1 MRPPQK
7 LTPGAEAMERLT
19 TIRLYGALGA
29 RFGRV
34 HKFAVQT
41 SMEAVKALC
50 VNFDGFEDYLNNAK
64 SNGMVFAVFRGK
76 RNIGLDDFKSLGGC
90 DDIRIA
96 PVMEG
101 AKKAGLFQTIL
112 GAVLVVVGAVVGV
125 MTSWTGIGG
134 VIGSGMVSAGIGMM
148 AGGVYQMLSPQPK
161 GLRSRDDPDNKP
173 SYAFGGAVNTLAM
186 GNPIALL
193 YGEREIGG
201 AIISAG
207 IVAEDI

>member
-1 MRPPQK
+1 M
-7 LTPGAEAMERLT
+7 ARLT

-34 HKFAVQT
+34 HKLAVQT
-41 SMEAVKALC
+41 SAEAVKALC
-50 VNFDGFEDYLNNAK
+50 VNFDGLEDYLMNAK
-64 SNGMVFAVFRGK
+64 KNGMTFAVFRGK
-76 RNIGLDDFKSLGGC
+76 RNIGAQDFKELGG
-90 DDIRIA
+90 DSDIRIA

-101 AKKAGLFQTIL
+101 SKKAGIFQTIL
-112 GAVLVVVGAVVGV
+112 GAVMVVAGIV
-125 MTSWTGIGG
+125 MTVISGG
-134 VIGSGMVSAGIGMM
+134 TASPLAASLMVSGVGMM
-148 AGGVYQMLSPQPK
+148 AGGIYQMLSPQPK
-161 GLRSRDDPDNKP
+161 GLQGRDDPDNKP

-186 GNPIALL
+186 GNPVALL

>member
-1 MRPPQK
+1 M
-7 LTPGAEAMERLT
+7 ARLT

-34 HKFAVQT
+34 HRLAVQT
-41 SMEAVKALC
+41 SAEAVKALC
-50 VNFDGFEDYLNNAK
+50 INLDGLESFLMNAK
-64 SNGMVFAVFRGK
+64 KNGMTFAVFRGK
-76 RNIGLDDFKSLGGC
+76 RNIGAQDFKELGG
-90 DDIRIA
+90 DSDIRIA
-96 PVMEG
+96 PVLEG

-112 GAVLVVVGAVVGV
+112 GAVMVVAGIVVSGLSAGWASPVGGA
-125 MTSWTGIGG
+125 MI
-134 VIGSGMVSAGIGMM
+134 SAGIGMA
-148 AGGVYQMLSPQPK
+148 AGVIYQMLSPQPK
-161 GLRSRDDPDNKP
+161 GLRGRDAPANKP

-186 GNPIALL
+186 GNPVALL

>member
-1 MRPPQK
+1 M
-7 LTPGAEAMERLT
+7 ARLT

-34 HKFAVQT
+34 HKLAVQT
-41 SMEAVKALC
+41 PAEAVKALC
-50 VNFDGFEDYLNNAK
+50 INLDGLEGYLMNAK
-64 SNGMVFAVFRGK
+64 NNGMTFAVFRGK
-76 RNIGLDDFKSLGGC
+76 RNIGMDDFKGLGG
-90 DDIRIA
+90 DSDIRIA

-101 AKKAGLFQTIL
+101 AKKAGIFQTIL
-112 GAVLVVVGAVVGV
+112 GAVMVVA
-125 MTSWTGIGG
+125 G
-134 VIGSGMVSAGIGMM
+134 VIMTVISGGTASPLAASLMVSGVGMM
-148 AGGVYQMLSPQPK
+148 AGGIYQMLSPQPK
-161 GLRSRDDPDNKP
+161 GLQSRDDPDNKP

-186 GNPIALL
+186 GNPVAIL

>member
-1 MRPPQK
+1 M
-7 LTPGAEAMERLT
+7 ARLT

-34 HKFAVQT
+34 HRLAVQT
-41 SMEAVKALC
+41 SAEAVKALC
-50 VNFDGFEDYLNNAK
+50 INLDGLESFLMNAK
-64 SNGMVFAVFRGK
+64 KNGMIFAVFRGK
-76 RNIGLDDFKSLGGC
+76 RNIGAQDFKELGG
-90 DDIRIA
+90 DSDIRIA

-112 GAVLVVVGAVVGV
+112 GAVMVVAGIVVSGLSAGWASPVGGA
-125 MTSWTGIGG
+125 MI
-134 VIGSGMVSAGIGMM
+134 SAGIGMA
-148 AGGVYQMLSPQPK
+148 AGGIYQMLSPQPK
-161 GLRSRDDPDNKP
+161 GLQGRDDPDNKP

-186 GNPIALL
+186 GNPVALL

>member
-1 MRPPQK
+1 M
-7 LTPGAEAMERLT
+7 ARLT

-34 HKFAVQT
+34 HKLAVQT
-41 SMEAVKALC
+41 TAEAVKALC
-50 VNFDGFEDYLNNAK
+50 INLDGLESYLMNAK
-64 SNGMVFAVFRGK
+64 KNGMTFAVFRGK
-76 RNIGLDDFKSLGGC
+76 RNIGADDFKNLAGST
-90 DDIRIA
+90 DIRIA

-112 GAVLVVVGAVVGV
+112 GAVMVVAGIVVTG
-125 MTSWTGIGG
+125 MTFGSAG
-134 VIGSGMVSAGIGMM
+134 VIGAGMVSAGIGMM
-148 AGGVYQMLSPQPK
+148 AGGIYQMLSPQPK
-161 GLRSRDDPDNKP
+161 GLQGRDDPDNKP
-173 SYAFGGAVNTLAM
+173 SYAFGGSVNTLAM
-186 GNPIALL
+186 GNPVALL

>member
-1 MRPPQK
+1 M
-7 LTPGAEAMERLT
+7 ARLT

-34 HKFAVQT
+34 HRLAVQT
-41 SMEAVKALC
+41 SAEAVKALC
-50 VNFDGFEDYLNNAK
+50 INFDGLESYLMNAK
-64 SNGMVFAVFRGK
+64 KNGMTFAVFRGK
-76 RNIGLDDFKSLGGC
+76 RNIGVDDFKDLTGDS
-90 DDIRIA
+90 DIRIA

-101 AKKAGLFQTIL
+101 AKKAGMFQTLL
-112 GAVLVVVGAVVGV
+112 GAVMVVAGVVASFIPGGQAFAP
-125 MTSWTGIGG
+125 SLLIGG
-134 VIGSGMVSAGIGMM
+134 ASMM
-148 AGGVYQMLSPQPK
+148 AGGIYQMLSPQPK
-161 GLRSRDDPDNKP
+161 GLQGRDDPDNKP

-186 GNPIALL
+186 GNPVALL

>member
-1 MRPPQK
+1 M
-7 LTPGAEAMERLT
+7 ARLT

-34 HKFAVQT
+34 HKLAVQT
-41 SMEAVKALC
+41 SAEAVKALC
-50 VNFDGFEDYLNNAK
+50 INLDGLESYLMNAK
-64 SNGMVFAVFRGK
+64 KNGMTFAVFRGK
-76 RNIGLDDFKSLGGC
+76 RNIGVDDFKDLSG
-90 DDIRIA
+90 DSDIRIA

-112 GAVLVVVGAVVGV
+112 GAVLVVAGIVVTGMSFGSAGVVGA
-125 MTSWTGIGG
+125 
-134 VIGSGMVSAGIGMM
+134 GMISAGIGMM
-148 AGGVYQMLSPQPK
+148 AGGVFQMLSPQPK
-161 GLRSRDDPDNKP
+161 GLQGRDDPDNKP
-173 SYAFGGAVNTLAM
+173 SYAFGGSVNTLAM
-186 GNPIALL
+186 GNPVALL

>member
-1 MRPPQK
+1 M
-7 LTPGAEAMERLT
+7 ARLT

-34 HKFAVQT
+34 HRLAVQT
-41 SMEAVKALC
+41 SAEAVKALC
-50 VNFDGFEDYLNNAK
+50 INLDGLESFLMNAK
-64 SNGMVFAVFRGK
+64 KNGMTFAVFRGK
-76 RNIGLDDFKSLGGC
+76 RNIGAQDFKELGG
-90 DDIRIA
+90 DSDIRIA

-101 AKKAGLFQTIL
+101 AKKSGLFQTIL
-112 GAVLVVVGAVVGV
+112 GAVMVVAGIVVSGLSAGWASPVGGA
-125 MTSWTGIGG
+125 MI
-134 VIGSGMVSAGIGMM
+134 SAGIGMA
-148 AGGVYQMLSPQPK
+148 AGGIYQMLSPQPK
-161 GLRSRDDPDNKP
+161 GLQGRDDPDNKP

-186 GNPIALL
+186 GNPVALL